1 MGKAHTQKQWFRIMN
16 ESLLIIKLLLLVF
29 SAQWYCMDFVKNGNT
44 CQKKRRKKKGRL
56 TLETKTEPI
65 PTAVM
70 NQIGVDIWK
79 LPEVGGYCWLVVYIN
94 D

>member
-1 MGKAHTQKQWFRIMN
+1 MVTHAK
-16 ESLLIIKLLLLVF
+16 
-29 SAQWYCMDFVKNGNT
+29 
-44 CQKKRRKKKGRL
+44 KKRRKKKERL

-94 D
+94 G

>member
-1 MGKAHTQKQWFRIMN
+1 
-16 ESLLIIKLLLLVF
+16 
-29 SAQWYCMDFVKNGNT
+29 MDFVKNGNT

-70 NQIGVDIWK
+70 NQIGVDI
-79 LPEVGGYCWLVVYIN
+79 
-94 D
+94 